1 MVASTWSRVRGR
13 GRVRVGVRVLALVA
27 STWYRVRG
35 RVRGWGE
42 GQGASL
48 GREHL
53 VQGEG

>member
-1 MVASTWSRVRGR
+1 M
-13 GRVRVGVRVLALVA
+13 LALVA

-53 VQGEG
+53 VQGWGEG